1 MMGRYVNNEKV
12 SFDQKRLNVLAQIR
26 AATFVSQRL
35 KNAFV
40 LVA

>member
-12 SFDQKRLNVLAQIR
+12 SFDQKIECIGSDLSCHFCVPE
-26 AATFVSQRL
+26 T